1 MQRHL
6 GNSGWESTA
15 LERVTVIYWGPSLNC
30 ASCQVTCT
38 SILTFNRHYF
48 LKKNQVTIRH
58 IGDFSRAKM
67 TGRTFGA
74 DIFDFSLL
82 SQKLLKNSFDHLNSI
97 SSIEHICALR
107 DKASFG

>member
-1 MQRHL
+1 MGIYRTRKGDRNLL
-6 GNSGWESTA
+6 GA
-15 LERVTVIYWGPSLNC
+15 LLKLRELSSHVY
-30 ASCQVTCT
+30 
-38 SILTFNRHYF
+38 FNF
-48 LKKNQVTIRH
+48 NLQQTLFFKKNLVTIRH

-97 SSIEHICALR
+97 SSHEHICALR